1 MPPSPYDRGSIRKR
15 MFHFNEEINSMKIA
29 VFCSANRNI
38 DPDFFAMTEELGK
51 WMGENGHDVVFG
63 GCNMGLMD
71 CIGKAVKAHGGRA
84 IGVVPSLVEKG
95 GRTFDDLDV
104 EIPCDNLSDRK
115 DLLLAQSDIVVAL
128 PGGIGTLD
136 EIFTVAASH
145 TIGYHH
151 KMVILYNMK
160 GFWNST
166 ITLLDD
172 MAEKSMIRG
181 EWHDYIEVV
190 NNLEEL
196 KTMIGKA

>member
-29 VFCSANRNI
+29 VFCSANKNI
-38 DPDFFAMTEELGK
+38 DPDFFTMTEEMGK
-51 WMGENGHDVVFG
+51 WMAENGHDVVFG

-166 ITLLDD
+166 IALLDD
-172 MAEKSMIRG
+172 MQEKGMIRG
-181 EWHDYIEVV
+181 EWHDYIDVA
-190 NNLEEL
+190 NDFEEL
-196 KTMIGKA
+196 KEKIEKA

>member
-15 MFHFNEEINSMKIA
+15 MFHFNEEINDMKIA

-166 ITLLDD
+166 IALLND
-172 MAEKSMIRG
+172 MQQKSMIRG